1 MIIPCKDNANERN
14 DKEKLFFLSFPNAA
28 YLNLKITQMGE
39 MTKKICFLVD
49 KLILS

>member
-28 YLNLKITQMGE
+28 CLILKIIQMGE
-39 MTKKICFLVD
+39 MTKKRCFLVD
-49 KLILS
+49 EVTS